1 MFTVSVAKRP
11 MDSLKILILAGGHSS
26 RMGSPKH
33 LLPLPDGPLYLH
45 LIRTLHNA
53 LPSITTH
60 HISLADGS
68 TTDDMLRI
76 GNVNIACTSSPPT
89 TVILSIIT
97 DTVPVE
103 MGPAAGLLAAHEYDR
118 SATWLV
124 IACDYP
130 LLEAAA
136 VSQLVDSY
144 EEPATCF
151 RNGEGFSEPLLG
163 IWSPQ
168 ALNILRGNV
177 ESGRSGPSYTLKRL
191 GSKLIEPMDQK
202 WLTNVNTKQEW
213 EAVKN
218 SISRL
223 HASNGV

>member
-1 MFTVSVAKRP
+1 

-45 LIRTLHNA
+45 LIQILHKA
-53 LPSITTH
+53 LPNITTYY
-60 HISLADGS
+60 ISLADRS
-68 TTDDMLRI
+68 VTDERLRN
-76 GNVNIACTSSPPT
+76 GNANIVYTPSAPT
-89 TVILSIIT
+89 TIILSIIT
-97 DTVPVE
+97 DTALTE
-103 MGPAAGLLAAHEYDR
+103 MGPAAGLLAAHKHDQ

-130 LLEAAA
+130 LLKAAA

-151 RNGEGFSEPLLG
+151 RNDEGFSEPLLG

-168 ALNILRGNV
+168 ALSNLRENV

-191 GSKLIEPMDQK
+191 GSKLVEPMHQE

-213 EAVKN
+213 EAVRGR
-218 SISRL
+218 ISRPQT
-223 HASNGV
+223 SNGMCE